1 MRKIEYKWV
10 ITGVACFTMLMSS
23 GIRQS
28 FSAFLTPMQTEFGTG
43 RAPLALAMSLGLLAG
58 ALCQPVVGKL
68 SDSLGARR
76 VLAAG
81 CAVTGAG
88 LLALGFAQSLL
99 IVYAIFGLVLAI
111 GFSASGVIPNA
122 ALVSRWFVEHRAFAL
137 SIASAGF
144 SMGQVVLL
152 PAAAYLIALGG
163 WRFAYSSFGVLFI
176 VVVLPIVLLL
186 ARDHP
191 GGGIPTGQ
199 QATVQGTGGLD
210 GFTPMLAAMKT
221 SSFWKL
227 LATFGVC
234 GFTGGLV
241 YTHII
246 PFAMDA
252 GVPATEA
259 ANVLAVA
266 GSIGI
271 VGSIA
276 LAALS
281 DRVGRKNPLAA
292 LYFMKG
298 FSLLILA
305 LVGGVV
311 AIPIVALTLGMSKG
325 TGALTSALTGDIY
338 GRNSIGAI
346 YGMAFL
352 SHEVLAS
359 AGSYLGGLAFD
370 LSGTYGPIF
379 LVGAVVGVA
388 GSIVALTISE
398 RPAHLQRPVV
408 AAAADA

>member
-1 MRKIEYKWV
+1 MEPEVNMRKIEYKWV

-28 FSAFLTPMQTEFGTG
+28 FSAFLTPMQAEFGTG
-43 RAPLALAMSLGLLAG
+43 RAPLALAMSIGLLAG

-76 VLAAG
+76 VLAVG
-81 CAVTGAG
+81 CAITGAG
-88 LLALGFAQSLL
+88 LLALGFAPSLL
-99 IVYAIFGLVLAI
+99 VVYAIFGLVLAV

-122 ALVSRWFVEHRAFAL
+122 ALVTRWFVEHRAFAL

-163 WRFAYSSFGVLFI
+163 WRFAYWVFGMVFFAA
-176 VVVLPIVLLL
+176 VLPIVLLL
-186 ARDHP
+186 ARDDP
-191 GGGIPTGQ
+191 GNKIPSGQ
-199 QATVQGTGGLD
+199 EVKSQGPAVSGD
-210 GFTPMLAAMKT
+210 FTSIRAAMKT

-246 PFAMDA
+246 PFALDA

-266 GSIGI
+266 GSIGV

-276 LAALS
+276 IASLS

-292 LYFMKG
+292 
-298 FSLLILA
+298 
-305 LVGGVV
+305 
-311 AIPIVALTLGMSKG
+311 
-325 TGALTSALTGDIY
+325 
-338 GRNSIGAI
+338 
-346 YGMAFL
+346 
-352 SHEVLAS
+352 
-359 AGSYLGGLAFD
+359 
-370 LSGTYGPIF
+370 
-379 LVGAVVGVA
+379 
-388 GSIVALTISE
+388 
-398 RPAHLQRPVV
+398 
-408 AAAADA
+408 